1 MNILFRNGH
10 ERAFGTWPL
19 NKERLASAVTAAL
32 KAGYRTFD
40 TAQMYGN
47 EADLGEVLASSGIPR
62 DELLVITKVHPDSFA
77 PEKFMASVEKS
88 LKDLRTSVVDVLLL
102 HWPPVSGVIVP
113 SLKLLEEACRRGL
126 ARHIGIS
133 NYTSAMMRT
142 AKATVEVPLVINQ
155 VEFHPLLEQ
164 SKLLAAAHQTGIP
177 LMAYSSIARGRIF
190 DFPLFAEIAAAHRKT
205 AGQVA
210 LRWILQKGVVVNTM
224 STNPENIRSNFDI
237 VGFTLSDAEMARIDA
252 LNKTNFRVV
261 TKAKV
266 PWAPE
271 WD

>member
-1 MNILFRNGH
+1 MNLLFDSGH

-19 NKERLASAVTAAL
+19 KNDQLAAAVATAL
-32 KAGYRTFD
+32 NVGYRTFD

-47 EADLGEVLASSGIPR
+47 EAGLGDILASSGVAR
-62 DELLVITKVHPDSFA
+62 SELCVITKVHPDNYA
-77 PEKFMASVEKS
+77 PQKFMASVEKS
-88 LKDLRTSVVDVLLL
+88 LKDLRTTTADVLLL
-102 HWPPVSGVIVP
+102 HWPPVGGDIVP
-113 SLKLLEEACRRGL
+113 SLKLLEEAHRKGL

-133 NYTSAMMRT
+133 NYTAAMMRT
-142 AKATVEVPLVINQ
+142 ARATVDAPLVINQ
-155 VEFHPLLEQ
+155 VEFHPLLDQ
-164 SKLLAAAHQTGIP
+164 SKLLAAAGQTGIP

-190 DFPLFAEIAAAHRKT
+190 DFPVFTEIAAAHGKS

-224 STNPENIRSNFDI
+224 STNPENIRANFDI
-237 VGFTLSDAEMARIDA
+237 AGFTLSRDEMARIDA
-252 LNKTNFRVV
+252 LNKTNYRVV

-266 PWAPE
+266 PWAPD